1 MKVLKKTF
9 KIIFLSN
16 LAVVA
21 TLILLPAIVITGEA
35 ELLNQFVHYI
45 SKE

>member
-1 MKVLKKTF
+1 MNVFKKTC
-9 KIIFLSN
+9 KIFFLSN

-21 TLILLPAIVITGEA
+21 TLILLPAIIVTGEA
-35 ELLNQFVHYI
+35 ELLTQFIHYI